1 MSENYDCNCGCV
13 ANQSAVIA
21 DLQRKLRDS
30 EAHQVHRY
38 HFASK
43 EVEIFSMDNFMGNSV
58 IIEITGP
65 GRNKQLSMGPVA
77 IRNGLSPETIKAIK
91 ADLNRSFDYATEFKP
106 S

>member
-21 DLQRKLRDS
+21 DLRRKLRDS

-38 HFASK
+38 HFASE
-43 EVEIFSMDNFMGNSV
+43 EVEIFSMDNFLGSSV

-65 GRNKQLSMGPVA
+65 GRLSMGPVA

-91 ADLNRSFDYATEFKP
+91 ADLKRSFDYATEFKP